1 MNNIKN
7 KELII
12 AFGNRVRDLRKKKK
26 LSMEALAADAGIEYK
41 QLANVELGKINTT
54 ISTAQAIAGA
64 LEIPLNKLFD
74 FDISQNKAIKKG

>member
-1 MNNIKN
+1 MSNVKN
-7 KELII
+7 KDLIK

-26 LSMEALAADAGIEYK
+26 LSMEALAGDAGIEYK

-64 LEIPLNKLFD
+64 LDVSLEKLFA
-74 FDISQNKAIKKG
+74 FEFPLKRK